1 MDILSVETCFNEIQ
15 IKIFCTLL
23 EENNLQV
30 PINVATIEE
39 GRFATLTDLTLSR
52 ILRMSVQK

>member
-1 MDILSVETCFNEIQ
+1 MDILSVETCFNEIK

-39 GRFATLTDLTLSR
+39 GRFAALTDLTLSR